1 MFVSNNPI
9 WVQNYYK
16 NCIYASFYAHFFAFT
31 EFYSVIIKEPKT
43 MWIANI
49 RRREAFLIIIGVV
62 RNNRCPC
69 G

>member
-31 EFYSVIIKEPKT
+31 EFYSVIIKESKT
-43 MWIANI
+43 MRIANI
-49 RRREAFLIIIGVV
+49 RRREAFLI
-62 RNNRCPC
+62 
-69 G
+69 